1 MKAKRILS
9 IKILKIETIGV
20 GRNLRD
26 VGLSDDEIEY
36 LLNNDIDRVEKQL
49 DTYFPWWREKMED
62 CKKNVNFFCI

>member
-1 MKAKRILS
+1 MG
-9 IKILKIETIGV
+9 IETIGV

-49 DTYFPWWREKMED
+49 DNISWWRN
-62 CKKNVNFFCI
+62 KKNSS